1 MDIALAVMKGVVSLV
16 SKKSR
21 EEVKRERENGPQ
33 LPSTH
38 DTKMGKTLGHSCLA
52 FARAGLGYLYVE
64 SETKGDNE
72 RYAEKGEGGK
82 MESCWRQTAQRR
94 V

>member
-1 MDIALAVMKGVVSLV
+1 MGIAPAVMKGVVSLV
-16 SKKSR
+16 SKKV
-21 EEVKRERENGPQ
+21 VKRERENGPQ

-38 DTKMGKTLGHSCLA
+38 ETKMGETLGHRCLA

-64 SETKGDNE
+64 SETKGDNV

-82 MESCWRQTAQRR
+82 LESWWRQTAQRR

>member
-1 MDIALAVMKGVVSLV
+1 MGISPAVMKGVVSLV
-16 SKKSR
+16 SKR
-21 EEVKRERENGPQ
+21 AVERERENEPQ

-38 DTKMGKTLGHSCLA
+38 ETKMGKKLGHSCLV
-52 FARAGLGYLYVE
+52 FARTGLGYLYVE
-64 SETKGDNE
+64 SKTKGDNE

-82 MESCWRQTAQRR
+82 LGSCWRQTAQRR